1 MIWSL
6 KKVWL
11 SWKLAL
17 SSECSYLL
25 IATIRTYIPKHT
37 SMWTCFRICFWLF
50 QDCVTDKCLKLS
62 CWAIASPSYYCIN
75 TPRTEEHPW
84 TLMKLPL
91 APLLLVFFSI
101 SIGYLDLWI
110 QKPLSNIF
118 NNLIHSSLLL
128 IQIRHHL
135 YPMKDAEL
143 LNSPTFI
150 LDILGPYPKG
160 WEIWPKKDKA
170 SAFNQ
175 ELV

>member
-25 IATIRTYIPKHT
+25 LATIRTYIPKQT

-62 CWAIASPSYYCIN
+62 CWAIASPSYYCSN

-91 APLLLVFFSI
+91 APLLLVFFPYQLGI
-101 SIGYLDLWI
+101 SIFESKNHRQISFIFQSIHPCFLYKSDITLTLW
-110 QKPLSNIF
+110 KMLSCLTLLHLPWHLRSLSKGLG
-118 NNLIHSSLLL
+118 NL
-128 IQIRHHL
+128 
-135 YPMKDAEL
+135 A
-143 LNSPTFI
+143 
-150 LDILGPYPKG
+150 
-160 WEIWPKKDKA
+160 
-170 SAFNQ
+170 Q
-175 ELV
+175 EG